1 MLLNIN
7 YEENLIMKILNL
19 QQIKNILPDIDLI
32 PAIENGFAALSQ
44 KRAVVPPVAELLFK
58 DPPGEVH
65 IKYGYIIGDDLYVI
79 KIASGFYN
87 SKEPGT
93 SLNNGLMLLFNRKT
107 GQVESI
113 LLDEG
118 HLTNIRTAAAGAIAA
133 KYLAP
138 EKITCIGIIGAGIQA
153 RLQLEYLKSVVKS
166 RDAVVW
172 GLNEKELENF
182 KNDMTG
188 KGFNIKTT
196 LDTGEAAESC
206 NLIVTVTPSRKP
218 LLHSEQIKRG
228 THITAVGSD
237 IPEKQELDSKILQ
250 KADIVVADSIDQC
263 LVRGEISHA
272 LRNNLIKKEKLIEIG
287 EIISGKKNG
296 RTSDDEITVADL
308 TGVAV
313 QDIQISKAVYKNSK
327 S

>member
-107 GQVESI
+107 G
-113 LLDEG
+113 
-118 HLTNIRTAAAGAIAA
+118 
-133 KYLAP
+133 
-138 EKITCIGIIGAGIQA
+138 
-153 RLQLEYLKSVVKS
+153 
-166 RDAVVW
+166 
-172 GLNEKELENF
+172 
-182 KNDMTG
+182 
-188 KGFNIKTT
+188 
-196 LDTGEAAESC
+196 
-206 NLIVTVTPSRKP
+206 
-218 LLHSEQIKRG
+218 
-228 THITAVGSD
+228 
-237 IPEKQELDSKILQ
+237 
-250 KADIVVADSIDQC
+250 
-263 LVRGEISHA
+263 
-272 LRNNLIKKEKLIEIG
+272 
-287 EIISGKKNG
+287 
-296 RTSDDEITVADL
+296 
-308 TGVAV
+308 
-313 QDIQISKAVYKNSK
+313 
-327 S
+327 